1 MCAFFHSEQN
11 ELIKSV
17 RKFKFQN
24 FLFSKW
30 LGCKKPNV
38 FNFNALPYFFSSWH
52 FSKWNLWYRLW
63 CSLMNTKYFRNLYTR
78 TLLSIVRN
86 LGKERSVISYV
97 CNSSAVFLTLST
109 VNVQEVS
116 VAVVEDE
123 VVAEEDQEEAVE
135 VVEEEV
141 EVRCRHIRRVHLS
154 EGQLFCCQLSCF
166 TWNLFWLGYSSSRLE
181 FAKRLK
187 LYIEIF
193 LMALSGCWLIKL

>member
-1 MCAFFHSEQN
+1 
-11 ELIKSV
+11 
-17 RKFKFQN
+17 
-24 FLFSKW
+24 
-30 LGCKKPNV
+30 
-38 FNFNALPYFFSSWH
+38 
-52 FSKWNLWYRLW
+52 
-63 CSLMNTKYFRNLYTR
+63 MNTKYFRNLHTR

-141 EVRCRHIRRVHLS
+141 EVRCRHIHRVHLS
-154 EGQLFCCQLSCF
+154 VGQLFCRQLSCF
-166 TWNLFWLGYSSSRLE
+166 TWNLFRLGYSSSILG
-181 FAKRLK
+181 FFKK
-187 LYIEIF
+187 T
-193 LMALSGCWLIKL
+193 